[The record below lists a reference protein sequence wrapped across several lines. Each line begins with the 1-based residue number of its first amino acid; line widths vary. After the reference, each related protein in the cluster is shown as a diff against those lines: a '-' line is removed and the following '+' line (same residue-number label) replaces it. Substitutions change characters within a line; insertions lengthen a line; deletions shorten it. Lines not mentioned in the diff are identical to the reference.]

1 MTRNRAE
8 RRHHMV
14 RLKKIRCRYR
24 TAGDGSKKASGICF
38 RTPVF
43 VLVGCVGIDAIIMV
57 PAYRKFVQKHAM
69 RIKGK

>member
-38 RTPVF
+38 RTPCICSCWMCGHRRYHNGPRVSE
-43 VLVGCVGIDAIIMV
+43 IRA
-57 PAYRKFVQKHAM
+57 KHAM

>member
-24 TAGDGSKKASGICF
+24 TAGDGSKKVSGICF
-38 RTPVF
+38 RTPCICSCWMCGHRRYHNGPRVSE
-43 VLVGCVGIDAIIMV
+43 IRAK
-57 PAYRKFVQKHAM
+57 ARYAN
-69 RIKGK
+69 

>member
-14 RLKKIRCRYR
+14 RLKKSAVVI
-24 TAGDGSKKASGICF
+24 ALQAMEAKASGICF

>member
-24 TAGDGSKKASGICF
+24 TAGDGSKKSIRYLLSYSLYLFLLDVWAS
-38 RTPVF
+38 T
-43 VLVGCVGIDAIIMV
+43 LS
-57 PAYRKFVQKHAM
+57 
-69 RIKGK
+69 